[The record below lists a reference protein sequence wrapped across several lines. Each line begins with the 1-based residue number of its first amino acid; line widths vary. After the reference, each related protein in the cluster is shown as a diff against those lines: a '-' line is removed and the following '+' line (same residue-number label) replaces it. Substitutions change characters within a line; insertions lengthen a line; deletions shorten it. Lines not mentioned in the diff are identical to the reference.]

1 MTPEANLAR
10 LALVLPPAPR
20 PVAVYRPL
28 VIAQGLAYVSGHGPV
43 RPDGSLVRG
52 RVGVDLDLTQGRAAA
67 RQCALAILATLRAE
81 LGSLDRV
88 ARLVKVLG
96 MVNSGPAFLEHPQVI
111 NGCSELFSEVF
122 GSEHGIGA
130 RSAVGMGPLPG
141 DIAVEVEAIFELR

>member
-1 MTPEANLAR
+1 MTPESNLAR
-10 LALVLPPAPR
+10 LSWILPPAPR

-43 RPDGSLVRG
+43 RPDGSLIRG
-52 RVGVDLDLTQGRAAA
+52 RVGVDLDLAQGRAAA
-67 RQCALAILATLRAE
+67 RQCGLAILATLRAE

-111 NGCSELFSEVF
+111 NGCSEVFAEVF

>member
-81 LGSLDRV
+81 L

-111 NGCSELFSEVF
+111 NGCSELFAEVF

>member
-1 MTPEANLAR
+1 MTPESNLAR
-10 LALVLPPAPR
+10 LSWILPPAPR

-43 RPDGSLVRG
+43 RPDGSLIRG
-52 RVGVDLDLTQGRAAA
+52 RVGVDLDLAQGRAAA
-67 RQCALAILATLRAE
+67 RQCGLAILATLRAE

-111 NGCSELFSEVF
+111 NGCSEVFAEVF

-141 DIAVEVEAIFELR
+141 DIAVEVEAIFELQ

>member
-1 MTPEANLAR
+1 MTPESNLAR
-10 LALVLPPAPR
+10 LSLILPPAPR

-28 VIAQGLAYVSGHGPV
+28 VIAKGLAYVSGHGPV
-43 RPDGSLVRG
+43 RPDGSLIRG

-67 RQCALAILATLRAE
+67 RQCGLAILATLRAE

-96 MVNSGPAFLEHPQVI
+96 MVNSGPSFLEHPQVI
-111 NGCSELFSEVF
+111 NGCSELFAEVF